1 MPQSEEQRVFER
13 VCDVTW
19 LLVKK
24 RVWCVV
30 LVPAVL
36 VGIYLVRAAFPPSPL
51 IAVAAPP
58 GQLVERV
65 QEVECDSP
73 SGWPVVVVRD
83 VGAGAEWWVQQPAR
97 AVRGTRFVATSH
109 FGNEKTPPGTRYQLV
124 VLAMRDAETASH
136 FTVGSR
142 FDQLP
147 SETPHSEPIEL
158 IRQ

>member
-1 MPQSEEQRVFER
+1 MK
-13 VCDVTW
+13 W
-19 LLVKK
+19 LLVRKWG
-24 RVWCVV
+24 WCVV
-30 LVPAVL
+30 LVPGVL
-36 VGIYLVRAAFPPSPL
+36 VGGYFIRAAFQPRVL
-51 IAVAAPP
+51 IAVSAPP

-73 SGWPVVVVRD
+73 GGWPVVVVRD
-83 VGAGAEWWVQQPAR
+83 VAAGAEWWVQQPAR

-124 VLAMRDAETASH
+124 VLAMHDAEAASQ

-147 SETPHSEPIEL
+147 SEIPHSEPIEL